1 MRTIKLI
8 GIGIVLV
15 MFLIGGWFIFGSY
28 SNGYRAGRII
38 KVTTKG
44 FIFKTHEGQL
54 DIGGLDNSSVDG
66 AATTLWNFSIR
77 SEQVLKDLEAAVD
90 NQYAVKLHYKE
101 KFYKLFFMGDTK
113 YFVDSVIVVKQL
125 NGIKSGDLPATGY

>member
-1 MRTIKLI
+1 MRTVKLI
-8 GIGIVLV
+8 GVGIVV
-15 MFLIGGWFIFGSY
+15 IILIISGWFVFGSY

-66 AATTLWNFSIR
+66 TATTLWNFSIKN
-77 SEQVLKDLEAAVD
+77 EQVLKDLEAAVD

-101 KFYKLFFMGDTK
+101 KFYKLFFLGDTK
-113 YFVDSVIVVKQL
+113 YFVDSVIVVKQI
-125 NGIKSGDLPATGY
+125 NGFKAETPPATAY